1 MKEVASWHG
10 MSLADACRLASL
22 GPNLVYNLEN
32 PSIKTIEKFGEA
44 TYTDPKWLLFGPD
57 IIPGEK
63 PVEEDFEPFREP
75 IDLQRNTGSKI
86 DLAVQAWDR
95 WEGKSFAPFLHEMQ
109 KLGLYDKLMFFDR
122 KRRKFVYR
130 YVGGFFLQTLGDYI
144 TYAPGRILGEV
155 DKDLRFAKWCED
167 AYKEALDAK
176 EPIREICD
184 VVSLYTGTPRRFT
197 YDRLLLP
204 GPSSVVIMILQTM
217 EFQEFAASRG
227 RPSSINSC
235 PRTAKKRSV
244 RSVASPG
251 HA

>member
-10 MSLADACRLASL
+10 LNLAGACRLAGL
-22 GPNLVYNLEN
+22 GANLVYNLEN

-57 IIPGEK
+57 VIPGEK
-63 PVEEDFEPFREP
+63 PVKEDFEPFRES
-75 IDLQRNTGSKI
+75 IDLNRNTGSRI
-86 DLAVQAWDR
+86 DLAVQAWQR
-95 WEGKSFAPFLHEMQ
+95 WEGKNFMPFLNEMQ

-122 KRRKFVYR
+122 KRRKFIYR

-144 TYAPGRILGEV
+144 TYAPGRVLGEV
-155 DKDLRFAKWCED
+155 DKDLRFAKWCET

-176 EPIREICD
+176 KPIREICD
-184 VVSLYTGTPRRFT
+184 VVSLYTGSPRRFT

-227 RPSSINSC
+227 HPSNKGSC
-235 PRTAKKRSV
+235 PTTAKQQSARSGATLG
-244 RSVASPG
+244 RA
-251 HA
+251 